1 MVDNRGTSFSVPMSL
16 ALSELRIR
24 TLKQTLESSKIPFK
38 SEVRLDILSSFKI
51 GGICPVVVEPENSD
65 QVLEALFIFYKS
77 EIPWKI
83 LGGGS
88 NLLISDHP
96 DNFVTLRLSGKF
108 KKFESLGE
116 GKFRIGSAT
125 NTTPTF
131 RQISQ
136 SGYTGAE
143 FLSTIPGWTGGAVIQ
158 NAGCYGG
165 ELFDLIQTVE
175 FLRNNEVFVR
185 SPSEIKHG
193 YRFTE
198 FLNEKDSIILGIE
211 ILLKEGN
218 LEEIQASL
226 KDKRDRRNSSQPE
239 NKKSAGS
246 VFKNPKIFQENGKE
260 IKAWELIDQ
269 AGLRG
274 QVKGGAQIS
283 PEHCNFIVNIG
294 TATAADVNYL
304 VELILDKVF
313 QTTGIRLNR
322 EIEYFGDIP

>member
-1 MVDNRGTSFSVPMSL
+1 MSP
-16 ALSELRIR
+16 ALSESQISG
-24 TLKQTLESSKIPFK
+24 LKQCLESSRIPFR
-38 SEVRLDILSSFKI
+38 SEVRLGILSSFKI
-51 GGICPVVVEPENSD
+51 GGVCPVVVEPENSE
-65 QVLEALFIFYKS
+65 QVLEALSIFSKS

-96 DNFVTLRLSGKF
+96 DHFVTLRLSGEF
-108 KKFESLGE
+108 KEFASLGG

-136 SGYTGAE
+136 LGFTGAE

-175 FLRNNEVFVR
+175 FLRNGQVFLR
-185 SPSEIKHG
+185 KPSEIKYG

-198 FLNEKDSIILGIE
+198 FLSEKDSIILGIE

-218 LEEIQASL
+218 LEEIEESL

-246 VFKNPKIFQENGKE
+246 VFKNPKIFNEDGKE

-274 QVKGGAQIS
+274 ISKGGAQIS
-283 PEHCNFIVNIG
+283 PEHCNFIVNVG

-304 VELILDKVF
+304 VELVLDKVF
-313 QTTGIRLNR
+313 QKSGVRLNR

>member
-1 MVDNRGTSFSVPMSL
+1 MSP
-16 ALSELRIR
+16 APSKSQISG
-24 TLKQTLESSKIPFK
+24 LKQSLESSRIPFR
-38 SEVRLDILSSFKI
+38 SEVRLGILSSFKI
-51 GGICPVVVEPENSD
+51 GGICPVVVEPENSE
-65 QVLEALFIFYKS
+65 QVLEALSIFSKS

-96 DNFVTLRLSGKF
+96 DNFVTLRLSGGF
-108 KKFESLGE
+108 KEFESLGG

-136 SGYTGAE
+136 LGYTGAE

-175 FLRNNEVFVR
+175 FLRNGEVLIR
-185 SPSEIKHG
+185 KPADIKHG

-198 FLNEKDSIILGIE
+198 FLNEKDSIVLGIE

-246 VFKNPKIFQENGKE
+246 VFKNPKTFGEDGKE
-260 IKAWELIDQ
+260 IKAWELIDH

-274 QVKGGAQIS
+274 TAKGGAQIS
-283 PEHCNFIVNIG
+283 PEHCNFIVNVG

-304 VELILDKVF
+304 VELVLDQVF
-313 QTTGIRLNR
+313 QKSGIRLNR

>member
-1 MVDNRGTSFSVPMSL
+1 MLPP
-16 ALSELRIR
+16 LSESRIR
-24 TLKQTLESSKIPFK
+24 ILKESLESSKIPFR
-38 SEVRLDILSSFKI
+38 SEVRLSVLSSFKI
-51 GGICPVVVEPENSD
+51 GGICPVVVEPEDSE
-65 QVLEALFIFYKS
+65 QVLETLSIFEKI
-77 EIPWKI
+77 ELPWKI

-96 DNFVTLRLSGKF
+96 DNFLTLRLSGKF
-108 KKFESLGE
+108 KNFDSLGE
-116 GKFRIGSAT
+116 GKFRIGAAT

-136 SGYTGAE
+136 AGFTGAE

-165 ELFDLIQTVE
+165 ELFDLIETVE
-175 FLRNNEVFVR
+175 FLRNDEVLIKKSNEI
-185 SPSEIKHG
+185 EHG

-198 FLNEKDSIILGIE
+198 FLNNKDSIILGIE

-218 LEEIQASL
+218 LDEIEESL
-226 KDKRDRRNSSQPE
+226 RDKRERRNSSQPE

-246 VFKNPKIFQENGKE
+246 VFKNPKIFGENGKE
-260 IKAWELIDQ
+260 IKAWELIDR

-274 QVKGGAQIS
+274 AAKGGAQIS
-283 PEHCNFIVNIG
+283 PEHCNFIVNVG
-294 TATAADVNYL
+294 TATASDVNYL
-304 VELILDKVF
+304 VELVLDKVF
-313 QTTGIRLNR
+313 QQSGILLKR

>member
-1 MVDNRGTSFSVPMSL
+1 MSL